1 MSSFRQS
8 AMLIEINGIEMDV
21 QYRYAPK
28 KYYDYF
34 SPPDPEEV
42 LIDGIFL
49 EGNYQDIFPLLER
62 FGDEIIDQ
70 IMEKENSLI

>member
-34 SPPDPEEV
+34 SPPDPVWSVEYFP
-42 LIDGIFL
+42 INGI
-49 EGNYQDIFPLLER
+49 R
-62 FGDEIIDQ
+62 
-70 IMEKENSLI
+70 